1 MNNLIEFFKNNFH
14 HLVAAVLLIICFV
27 MIGHSMSYN
36 RYKIARICQSITMPV
51 EKSWGK
57 LLRQFNLSKENE
69 QLVQQNMDLLRERD
83 NMFLIKEDTIL
94 TQMSETD
101 SLHTTRTRLYD
112 YTYAHV
118 TFSTTDKP
126 FNYIIIDKGSKDGI
140 ERDMAVLSPSGVV
153 GVVNDVSKNFSS
165 IIPIPH
171 LDTRISAVIPSIS
184 QVGTLVW
191 DGNDP
196 GVAFLKDV
204 PQHLEINIG
213 DSVLTS
219 GYSTIYPKGVLIGT
233 VKEVSTKQNAT
244 FLTIR
249 VKLASDFKNLD
260 MVYVVKNLY
269 RSEIDSLKAN
279 FKNE

>member
-14 HLVAAVLLIICFV
+14 HFVAAVLLILCFV
-27 MIGHSMSYN
+27 LIGHSLSYS

-57 LLRQFNLSKENE
+57 MIRQFNLSKENE
-69 QLVQQNMDLLRERD
+69 QLLQQNLELMREQE
-83 NMFLIKEDTIL
+83 NMFLTREDTTL

-118 TFSTTDKP
+118 TFATTDKP
-126 FNYIIIDKGSKDGI
+126 FNYIIIDKGSRDGI
-140 ERDMAVLSPSGVV
+140 DRDMAVLSPTGIV
-153 GVVNDVSKNFSS
+153 GVVSDVSKNFSS

-171 LDTRISAVIPSIS
+171 LDTRISAVIPSIN
-184 QVGTLVW
+184 QVGTVVW
-191 DGNDP
+191 DGKESDIAYLNDI
-196 GVAFLKDV
+196 

-219 GYSTIYPKGVLIGT
+219 GYSTIFPKGLMIGT
-233 VKEVSTKQNAT
+233 VKEVSTEQNAT
-244 FLTIR
+244 FLTIK
-249 VKLASDFKNLD
+249 VKLATDFKNLD
-260 MVYVVKNLY
+260 LLYVVKNLY
-269 RSEIDSLKAN
+269 RSELDSLKSN